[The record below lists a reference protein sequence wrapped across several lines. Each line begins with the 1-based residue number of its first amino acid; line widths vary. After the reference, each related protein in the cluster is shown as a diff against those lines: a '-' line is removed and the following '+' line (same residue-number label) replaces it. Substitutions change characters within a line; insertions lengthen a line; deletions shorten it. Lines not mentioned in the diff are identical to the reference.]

1 MLQVPEHL
9 VHLIHVSLG
18 IVVLDSQ
25 LIAVG
30 LADGAILVRPGIP
43 DASPQ
48 IMDVVAF
55 GLPDPEQ
62 LIDGGLP
69 VSPPQRQDREF
80 FREIV
85 AVHNPELLDG
95 MGGSPIFP
103 ARANLAVGVPNA
115 VVENITTVLNK
126 DFVCSAHGLP
136 PCIAGCQRCSI
147 LHGVLWQSLRVPT
160 QFHK

>member
-9 VHLIHVSLG
+9 VHLIHVPLG
-18 IVVLDSQ
+18 IVVLDPQ

-30 LADGAILVRPGIP
+30 LADGAVFIRPGIP
-43 DASPQ
+43 DAGPQ
-48 IMDVVAF
+48 IVDVVAF
-55 GLPDPEQ
+55 CLPDPEQ

-85 AVHNPELLDG
+85 AVYNPELLDR
-95 MGGSPIFP
+95 MGGSPILP
-103 ARANLAVGVPNA
+103 ARANLTVGVPNA

-136 PCIAGCQRCSI
+136 PCIAGCLRCSV
-147 LHGVLWQSLRVPT
+147 LQGVLWQSLRFLT
-160 QFHK
+160 QIHK